1 VERACAEQGVP
12 VKITDPL
19 VLAEIADI
27 LRAGCETRITE
38 RGSSV
43 GRVFGSPLTALGGE
57 RDSGVLPMVAG
68 PPCPMKEGAMRSA
81 LRVLGFLAVLGVPV
95 VVLAA
100 AAAYG
105 GTERSPRL
113 RPVIA
118 APVTTP
124 GRPQAGKP
132 VTVVFRVVRSDTH
145 KPLTTGRLVCAAS
158 YGGGVIDHSGTFRG
172 GIVRVSFVVP
182 LAAAGQAVRVKV
194 TVTASGASA
203 TRTATFSVFAAEA
216 SFSFARQLSG
226 PPQSL
231 RATAVSVDPRGAV
244 TINGV
249 DTRRPTIPFTFSWGD
264 GTTSQAWFPASHSY
278 ADTTRNY
285 VVRVTAHYSATEQ
298 DFVDAPVRFRPSALT
313 PVPYPASLAVTIP
326 NHGIALGTTEPG
338 LRAPLLSYFDDSF
351 FTWQPRATVEYVLS
365 QAAAVQSAILEGD
378 HALVDGA
385 FQQVILR
392 DPAVTGGAYSLW
404 FASPVAVG
412 SGDAFFGGSIGYSS
426 MFHEIAHNLTLNA
439 PARFRYG
446 GKIDGNANAV
456 YSETVAQIFQHVTAY
471 ELVNNAATYGI
482 PPDLAA
488 DIAASAEDSMRG
500 VRAAYDDY
508 LLRGKPFATWNDP
521 ATSADETFGT
531 FMTVAYVFLRHAEAV
546 HNYVAPLRWTMRL
559 LRTFDAA
566 DLAQYAPASNTPA
579 ASAFRATL
587 LVAAV
592 SYGFAE
598 DLRGEFR
605 DLGFPVD
612 DAAYDSLISGVA

>member
-1 VERACAEQGVP
+1 
-12 VKITDPL
+12 
-19 VLAEIADI
+19 
-27 LRAGCETRITE
+27 
-38 RGSSV
+38 
-43 GRVFGSPLTALGGE
+43 
-57 RDSGVLPMVAG
+57 
-68 PPCPMKEGAMRSA
+68 MRSA

-194 TVTASGASA
+194 TVTAGGASA
-203 TRTATFSVFAAEA
+203 TRTATFSVSAAEA

-298 DFVDAPVRFRPSALT
+298 DFVDAPVRLRPSALQ

-326 NHGIALGTTEPG
+326 NHGIALGTTQPG
-338 LRAPLLSYFDDSF
+338 LAPPLLSYFDDSF
-351 FTWQPRATVEYVLS
+351 FTAQPRATLEYVLS
-365 QAAAVQSAILEGD
+365 QAATVQSAILEGD

-385 FQQVILR
+385 FRQVILR
-392 DPAVTGGAYSLW
+392 DPAFGGASSLW
-404 FASPVAVG
+404 FTSPVAVG
-412 SGDAFFGGSIGYSS
+412 SGDVFFGGSIGYSS
-426 MFHEIAHNLTLNA
+426 MFHELAHNLTLNA

-446 GKIDGNANAV
+446 GKTDGNANAV

-471 ELVNNAATYGI
+471 ELVNNATTYGI

-521 ATSADETFGT
+521 GTSADETFGT
-531 FMTVAYVFLRHAEAV
+531 FMTVAYVFFRHAEAV
-546 HNYVAPLRWTMRL
+546 HNYVDPLRRTMRL

-566 DLAQYAPASNTPA
+566 MLARYAPASNTPA
-579 ASAFRATL
+579 ASTFRATL

-592 SYGFAE
+592 GYGFAE

-612 DAAYDSLISGVA
+612 DAVYDSLISGVA